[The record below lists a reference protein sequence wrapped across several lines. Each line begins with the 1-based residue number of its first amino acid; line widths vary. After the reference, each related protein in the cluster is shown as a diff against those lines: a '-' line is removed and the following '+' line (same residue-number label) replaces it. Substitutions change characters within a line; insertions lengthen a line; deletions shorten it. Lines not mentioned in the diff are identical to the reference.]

1 MINSSAN
8 SAPAR
13 EIPIADLHK
22 TFDAQI
28 STLDPQRAQ
37 DVADLGTVRSAKA
50 ATLAHEQNL
59 LTRKLGANDPRIAA
73 LVQQQARNAA
83 LQTVLTA
90 EVTRAQTPAPAVSAQ
105 SYIFHGYVFDAQ
117 NQPLPK
123 LSVALYDD
131 EGNWFSELGYG
142 CTDEKGYF
150 LMRYDRAQKPK
161 PAPAPQPAPTPAPPA
176 PAPAPS
182 PITGKLF
189 GTSEADVTNVVT
201 PIDIVVKRS
210 GDTTGRFDVNI
221 RVFDQQQKLL
231 YCDPKPLQPQLG
243 QVDYRVIII
252 GADAATCTPPPDTS
266 SPGTTEKN
274 PGTYTPARDI
284 ASLRKQPAAP
294 QSKVA
299 AKAAVPVKAASSAA
313 AKKKSAPAKSRAAAP
328 AKIAG
333 AKRPVKKSPA
343 AKRKPPSRKKKKSK

>member
-1 MINSSAN
+1 MINPSKNSST
-8 SAPAR
+8 AR

-22 TFDAQI
+22 TFDEQI
-28 STLDPQRAQ
+28 GTLDPQRAQ
-37 DVADLGTVRSAKA
+37 DVADLGTIRSAKA
-50 ATLAHEQNL
+50 STLAHEQNL
-59 LTRKLGANDPRIAA
+59 LTRKLGASDPRIAA
-73 LVQQQARNAA
+73 LGQQQARNAA

-90 EVTRAQTPAPAVSAQ
+90 EATRAQTPAPVASAQ
-105 SYIFHGYVFDAQ
+105 SYIFHGYVYDAQ

-161 PAPAPQPAPTPAPPA
+161 PAPAPQPAPIPAP

-189 GTSEADVTNVVT
+189 RASEADVTNVVT
-201 PIDIVVKRS
+201 PIDIVVKRT
-210 GDTTGRFDVNI
+210 GNTTDRFDVNI

-266 SPGTTEKN
+266 APGTTEKK

-284 ASLRKQPAAP
+284 ASLRQKSAAP
-294 QSKVA
+294 QSQVA
-299 AKAAVPVKAASSAA
+299 SKAAVSAKAAPSAA
-313 AKKKSAPAKSRAAAP
+313 AKKKSAPAQKAA
-328 AKIAG
+328 

-343 AKRKPPSRKKKKSK
+343 AKRKAPSRKKKKSK